1 MRFAFQQ
8 NAVYG
13 QDAIALL
20 DAAISL
26 SQTTINNL
34 MNLYP
39 ERERKQNLEL

>member
-13 QDAIALL
+13 QYAIALL

-34 MNLYP
+34 MNLCGG
-39 ERERKQNLEL
+39 ERESERKS